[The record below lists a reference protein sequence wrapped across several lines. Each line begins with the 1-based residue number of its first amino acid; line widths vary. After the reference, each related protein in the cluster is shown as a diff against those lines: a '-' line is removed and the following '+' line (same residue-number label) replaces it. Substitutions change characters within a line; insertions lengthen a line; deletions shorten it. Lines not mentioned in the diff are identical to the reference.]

1 MKKTLQPMADGGIHD
16 QVGGGFHRYSTDRY
30 WLVPHFE
37 KMLYDNTLLA
47 RVYLEAFQVTGQ
59 AEFLDTATDTL
70 AWMLREMRGTE
81 GGFYSAQDADTP
93 DGEGYYYTWT
103 PSEVEEVLGRG
114 AISDDLRAL
123 RGRPGRQLRGRTVNP
138 PRDGFP

>member
-37 KMLYDNTLLA
+37 KMLYDNALWRRRALG
-47 RVYLEAFQVTGQ
+47 YLEAFQVTGQ

-70 AWMLREMRGTE
+70 ACGC
-81 GGFYSAQDADTP
+81 S
-93 DGEGYYYTWT
+93 
-103 PSEVEEVLGRG
+103 GR
-114 AISDDLRAL
+114 
-123 RGRPGRQLRGRTVNP
+123 
-138 PRDGFP
+138 